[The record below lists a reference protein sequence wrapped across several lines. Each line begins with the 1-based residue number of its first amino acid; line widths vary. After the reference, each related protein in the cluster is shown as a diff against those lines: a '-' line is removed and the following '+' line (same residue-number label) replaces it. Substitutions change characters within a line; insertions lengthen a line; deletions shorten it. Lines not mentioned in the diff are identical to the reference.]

1 MAAVLLLAG
10 CTVDAQPPQP
20 PPQPTTPP
28 PSRIQGEPVDFAGF
42 RLVMSTSPAS
52 VLDPATGATTPLPG
66 APGGDRVN
74 EVLRVGKFP
83 VVLSAARC
91 GPSCLDPSEVF
102 VYGDPKNQPWRLGKA
117 RSVAPSVDET
127 GVWLIRDDGND
138 LCRLQYVSLLGAE
151 RDRGRPAS
159 CTTAVRK
166 EVPKGLLITVNSG
179 TASAEDVL
187 IDPATGR
194 AVHQFPRVL
203 AITKDRLLLAELTKF
218 SVLDLRNDQRTPV
231 ERPVANGTP
240 GPVVPSRDG
249 YKVAVLF
256 GDPAWAGTATQA
268 ADVWVLALD
277 TLTWTHAP
285 AMPIA
290 TPLKQVAI
298 EWTEDDAL
306 VLTTDVVAS
315 WRLDRPQWTVVK
327 TPLPAERSSQVVTIP
342 QG

>member
-1 MAAVLLLAG
+1 MAAVLLLSG
-10 CTVDAQPPQP
+10 CTSATP
-20 PPQPTTPP
+20 PPAPAPAPTTPP
-28 PSRIQGEPVDFAGF
+28 PSKLHGDPVDYSGF
-42 RLVMSTSPAS
+42 RLVMSTSPPS

-91 GPSCLDPSEVF
+91 GPSCLEPSEVL
-102 VYGDPKNQPWRLGKA
+102 VYGDLKNQPWKLGKA
-117 RSVAPSVDET
+117 RSVAPSADES
-127 GVWLIRDDGND
+127 GVWLIRDDGDD
-138 LCRLQYVSLLGAE
+138 LCRLQFVSLLGAE

-159 CTTAVRK
+159 CTTAVRQ

-203 AITKDRLLLAELTKF
+203 AVTKERMLLAELTEF
-218 SVLDLRNDQRTPV
+218 SVLDLRSDQRTRV
-231 ERPVANGTP
+231 QRPVADGAP
-240 GPVVPSRDG
+240 GMVVPSRDG

-256 GDPAWAGTATQA
+256 GDPAWAGTATQT

-277 TLTWTHAP
+277 TLTWTRAP

-290 TPLKQVAI
+290 TELKRVAI
-298 EWTEDDAL
+298 EWTETDDL
-306 VLTTDVVAS
+306 VIATDVVAN
-315 WRLDRPQWTVVK
+315 WRLDRPGWTVVK
-327 TPLPAERSSQVVTIP
+327 TPLPAERNQRVVAVA

>member
-1 MAAVLLLAG
+1 MAAFLLLAG
-10 CTVDAQPPQP
+10 CTVELDPPEAVPVSTPSQP
-20 PPQPTTPP
+20 
-28 PSRIQGEPVDFAGF
+28 SKLAGEPVDYSGF
-42 RLVMSTSPAS
+42 RLVMATSPPS

-74 EVLRVGKFP
+74 DVLRVGKFP

-91 GPSCLDPSEVF
+91 GPSCLEPSEVF
-102 VYGDPKNQPWRLGKA
+102 VYGDTKNQPWKLGKA
-117 RSVAPSVDET
+117 RSVAPSADES

-151 RDRGRPAS
+151 RGRGRPAS
-159 CTTAVRK
+159 CTTAVRQ
-166 EVPKGLLITVNSG
+166 EVSKGLLITVNSG
-179 TASAEDVL
+179 TATAEDVL

-203 AITKDRLLLAELTKF
+203 AVTKDRMLLAELTKF
-218 SVLDLRNDQRTPV
+218 SVLDLRNDQRMPV

-240 GPVVPSRDG
+240 GQVVPSRDG
-249 YKVAVLF
+249 YKIAVLF
-256 GDPAWAGTATQA
+256 GDPAWAGTSTQT

-285 AMPIA
+285 SMPIA

-298 EWTEDDAL
+298 EWSEDDAL
-306 VLTTDVVAS
+306 VIATDVVAS
-315 WRLDRPQWTVVK
+315 WRLDRPRWTVVK
-327 TPLPAERSSQVVTIP
+327 TPLPADRNRQVVAVP